1 MPLRT
6 IPRHASSLFVVP
18 WADAVI
24 DQVGYDPRGVY
35 VERFWLGILGPSATW
50 LLRHLV
56 DRLEAE
62 PAGTRLD
69 LDDCATAIG
78 LGRRPGASG
87 AFPRTVTRCCQF
99 GAARLVTPTTLA
111 VRRRLPPLTRR
122 QVGRLPRVLQEDHA
136 RWVDRSPDLVD
147 DDLVHA
153 ARQLALSILMLG
165 EGGDVA
171 ERQLQRWRFPP
182 ALANDAAAWA
192 VARQA
197 ETARLAGAD
206 PERAAD
212 PVTGR
217 PDPPQEP
224 ASAQPVP

>member
-1 MPLRT
+1 
-6 IPRHASSLFVVP
+6 
-18 WADAVI
+18 
-24 DQVGYDPRGVY
+24 
-35 VERFWLGILGPSATW
+35 
-50 LLRHLV
+50 
-56 DRLEAE
+56 
-62 PAGTRLD
+62 
-69 LDDCATAIG
+69 
-78 LGRRPGASG
+78 
-87 AFPRTVTRCCQF
+87 
-99 GAARLVTPTTLA
+99 
-111 VRRRLPPLTRR
+111 LPPLTRR
-122 QVGRLPRVLQEDHA
+122 QVSRLPRVLQEDHA

-192 VARQA
+192 VAHQA